1 VAGRQCGRGSVAPVN
16 ARVLAALLAA
26 SLGWGLAGVGTRAAF
41 SEGASTFT
49 VVVVRTG
56 IATVAIVAFALIKG
70 RKISRRAWRDG
81 ALIGIPRIGL
91 APIFFIASLNYISAG
106 VEGLVITLIPVV
118 TAALAHLILRERLRP
133 IQMVGLLLGL
143 AGTTII
149 IVSGESGI
157 ADGSGNTV
165 IGGGLALAG
174 VAFGSLSGILARRY
188 SPRHD
193 TAILSVPMFV
203 SGAAVAVVGGLL
215 VQDIELPGLTFNAWQ
230 ILILLALG
238 STLLPFVATLYASAH
253 TTAAKVALTGYLAPL
268 VGVVGG
274 AVILDEVITTA
285 IVVGGSLAVAGVVLV
300 GRGGRRTPLPATGS

>member
-1 VAGRQCGRGSVAPVN
+1 MPVN
-16 ARVLAALLAA
+16 VRVLVTLLAA

-49 VVVVRTG
+49 VVVVRSG
-56 IATVAIVAFALIKG
+56 IATIAIVAFAVIKG
-70 RKISRRAWRDG
+70 RKVDRRAWRDG

-106 VEGLVITLIPVV
+106 VEGLIITLIPVV
-118 TAALAHLILRERLRP
+118 TAALAHVILNERLRP
-133 IQMVGLLLGL
+133 IQVAGFVLGL
-143 AGTTII
+143 AGTTLLIA
-149 IVSGESGI
+149 SGESGI

-165 IGGGLALAG
+165 IGGSLALAG

-193 TAILSVPMFV
+193 TATLAVPMFV
-203 SGAAVAVVGGLL
+203 SGATVAVVGGLF
-215 VQDIELPGLTFNAWQ
+215 VRGIDLPGLNATAWQ
-230 ILILLALG
+230 ILIFLALG

-253 TTAAKVALTGYLAPL
+253 TTAANVALTGYLAPL

-274 AVILDEVITTA
+274 ALILDEVITTA
-285 IVVGGSLAVAGVVLV
+285 IVVGGALAVAGVILV

>member
-1 VAGRQCGRGSVAPVN
+1 MNV
-16 ARVLAALLAA
+16 RVLTALLAA

-49 VVVVRTG
+49 VIVVRTG
-56 IATVAIVAFALIKG
+56 IATIAIVAFALLKG
-70 RKISRRAWRDG
+70 RGIDRRAWRDG

-91 APIFFIASLNYISAG
+91 APIFFIASLNYVSAG
-106 VEGLVITLIPVV
+106 FEGLVITLIPVV
-118 TAALAHLILRERLRP
+118 TAGLAHVLLNERLRP
-133 IQMVGLLLGL
+133 IQMVGFVLGL
-143 AGTTII
+143 AGTALL

-165 IGGGLALAG
+165 VGGSLALAG
-174 VAFGSLSGILARRY
+174 VAFGSISGILARRY

-193 TAILSVPMFV
+193 TATLSVPMFV
-203 SGAAVAVVGGLL
+203 SGAAVAVIAGLF
-215 VQDIELPGLTFNAWQ
+215 VQDIDTPGLTVNAWQ
-230 ILILLALG
+230 LLILLALG

-274 AVILDEVITTA
+274 ALLLDEVITTA
-285 IVVGGSLAVAGVVLV
+285 IVVGGSLAVLGVILV